1 MSKHYATIAFT
12 EDVRALQ
19 RDHGS
24 QAFYDRKRIAGK
36 ASPGRDPLTATEQDY
51 LAQRDSFYL
60 ATISSTGWP
69 YVQFRSGPMVFCVFW
84 TNTPSRGPTFA
95 ATCNTSAPATWPP
108 RIASRS
114 SPWTTCTDGAS
125 RSSATLA
132 SSPPRTIRSSPR
144 P

>member
-12 EDVRALQ
+12 EDVRAIQ

-69 YVQFRSGPMVFCVFW
+69 YVQFRGGPMGFLRVL
-84 TNTPSRGPTFA
+84 
-95 ATCNTSAPATWPP
+95 
-108 RIASRS
+108 
-114 SPWTTCTDGAS
+114 DEH
-125 RSSATLA
+125 TLA
-132 SSPPRTIRSSPR
+132 WADFRGNLQYISTGNLAAQDRVAIIAVDYVH
-144 P
+144 